1 MTGRLE
7 YLRDFRPICNGGNVT
22 FGNSANGVIRGYG
35 VLTTGNFSI
44 QKVAYVEGLK
54 HNLISVGQL
63 CKAGHRVEFDDQF
76 CYIMTSDRSTC
87 LIKSRSEGTMYP
99 LDVSL
104 IIGKPQLCFLSK
116 AISDVC

>member
-22 FGNSANGVIRGYG
+22 FGNNANGVIRGYG

-54 HNLISVGQL
+54 HNLISVAQI
-63 CKAGHRVEFDDQF
+63 RDDDHEVLL
-76 CYIMTSDRSTC
+76 TKT
-87 LIKSRSEGTMYP
+87 K
-99 LDVSL
+99 SL
-104 IIGKPQLCFLSK
+104 IMDTNKLILV
-116 AISDVC
+116 ISP

>member
-22 FGNSANGVIRGYG
+22 FGNNANGIIRGYD

-44 QKVAYVEGLK
+44 QKVAYVESLK

-63 CKAGHRVEFDDQF
+63 CKVGHRVEFDDQF
-76 CYIMTSDRSTC
+76 CYIMTNDRSTC
-87 LIKSRSEGTMYP
+87 LIKSRFEGTMYP
-99 LDVSL
+99 LDISL
-104 IIGKPQLCFLSK
+104 IIGKPDRKS
-116 AISDVC
+116 VV